1 MAMQRILGYSSSS
14 SLFTVLCVLSCCC
27 VDLIHALASPP
38 AVSDRAVALNKME
51 FPRTWVP
58 IASTYELDPNRPTP
72 VEFLG
77 QTFATYQDNDGN
89 WVVLDDA
96 CPHRL
101 APFSEG
107 RVDRD
112 TGRLQCSY
120 HGWEFNSQGKCMNI
134 RQMAPEM
141 QEQVPAKRSCAT
153 TYPAQV
159 VKNILF
165 VWPWEEDC
173 LSVLGNPDAQPEGIL
188 KGLPEDPPT
197 YTRDLP
203 YGWDT
208 LVENLIDPS
217 HVPFAHH
224 GMQGKRTDA
233 IPIKM
238 TVPEVSETGF
248 SFEWEDRTMGMMRSG
263 GGEFRA
269 PYLVNYDAKFQ
280 TETPKP
286 FRLSAIC
293 IPTKPGWSRGII
305 VTWQSEDNEKADKEE
320 MTNVESTEVSTAK
333 EQKKK
338 KKSLMAKVFSNL
350 PIWLSHQLSNK
361 FLDSDLAFLHFQEQE
376 RGKRADYFMPAPAD
390 RCISALRK
398 WVDKYTSEDVVGP
411 LPPSLPR
418 SAMFDRWTQH
428 TSHCKHCQEGLM
440 TLQKIRRS
448 SYATLA
454 LSILGI
460 NKHWAPKITA
470 LLSLA
475 VWRIVTKLENSF
487 REGEF
492 KHYENH

>member
-1 MAMQRILGYSSSS
+1 MTVQRILGYSST
-14 SLFTVLCVLSCCC
+14 SLLLKVLCCVLSCCC
-27 VDLIHALASPP
+27 VDLSHALASP
-38 AVSDRAVALNKME
+38 VSDRAVALNNMK

-58 IASTYELDPNRPTP
+58 LASTHELDPDRPTP

-77 QTFATYQDNDGN
+77 QKFATYRDNDGN
-89 WVVLDDA
+89 WVVFDDA

-107 RVDRD
+107 RVDRE
-112 TGRLQCSY
+112 TNRLQCSY
-120 HGWEFNSQGKCMNI
+120 HGWEFNSEGKCTGI
-134 RQMAPEM
+134 PQMTKEM

-173 LSVLGNPDAQPEGIL
+173 LSVLDNPNALPEGIL
-188 KGLPEDPPT
+188 KGLPEDSPT

-233 IPIKM
+233 IPINM
-238 TVPEVSETGF
+238 TVPVDKGEEGF
-248 SFEWEDRTMGMMRSG
+248 SFEWDDRTMGMIRSG
-263 GGEFRA
+263 SGEFRA
-269 PYLVNYDAKFQ
+269 PYLVNYDAKFL
-280 TETPKP
+280 TETPRP
-286 FRLSAIC
+286 FRLSALC

-305 VTWQSEDNEKADKEE
+305 MTWKTEDNERADKEA
-320 MTNVESTEVSTAK
+320 MSQTELELLAK
-333 EQKKK
+333 QKKK
-338 KKSLMAKVFSNL
+338 KKSLMAKVFTNL
-350 PIWLSHQLSNK
+350 PFWLSHQLSNK
-361 FLDSDLAFLHFQEQE
+361 FLDSDMAFLHFQEQE
-376 RGKRADYFMPAPAD
+376 RGKRADYFMPAPSD

-398 WVDKYTSEDVVGP
+398 WISIYTSDDVLGP
-411 LPPSLPR
+411 LPPPLPR

-428 TSHCKHCQEGLM
+428 TSHCKHCQQGLV

-454 LSILGI
+454 LSVLGI
-460 NKHWAPKITA
+460 NKHWVPKITA
-470 LLSLA
+470 LLSLG
-475 VWRIVTKLENSF
+475 VWRIVSKLENSF
-487 REGEF
+487 RVGEF